1 MASSQQGLAEVLRS
15 LTDTLNKR
23 LNPVW
28 VVVEYEG
35 LPIIGPREAAAFLE
49 QALRRLE
56 DASDKALG
64 DSFSINI
71 VLYSRG
77 VLVMAR
83 VGGVGVGVFSRD
95 VEFLGLVL
103 HEFRS
108 FVGVLSQVLQG
119 GFSTQG
125 SGNPTPSGG

>member
-1 MASSQQGLAEVLRS
+1 VLRG
-15 LTDTLNKR
+15 LVDALNRR

-28 VVVEYEG
+28 VVIEYEG

-49 QALRRLE
+49 QALRRYLE
-56 DASDKALG
+56 ASDKALG

-83 VGGVGVGVFSRD
+83 VGEVGVGVFSRD
-95 VEFLGLVL
+95 AEALGLVL
-103 HEFRS
+103 SEFNAFLNELRN
-108 FVGVLSQVLQG
+108 VLNTPRYQ
-119 GFSTQG
+119 TT
-125 SGNPTPSGG
+125 PTS

>member
-1 MASSQQGLAEVLRS
+1 VLKS

-28 VVVEYEG
+28 VVIEYKG
-35 LPIIGPREAAAFLE
+35 LPIIGPREAAAYLE
-49 QALRRLE
+49 QALRRLV

-83 VGGVGVGVFSRD
+83 VGEVGVGVFSRD
-95 VEFLGLVL
+95 LDALGLVL
-103 HEFRS
+103 SEFNAFLNSLRN
-108 FVGVLSQVLQG
+108 VLTAPRYQTV
-119 GFSTQG
+119 TT
-125 SGNPTPSGG
+125 PTS

>member
-1 MASSQQGLAEVLRS
+1 MASNQQGLAEVLRS
-15 LTDTLNKR
+15 LVDALNKR

-28 VVVEYEG
+28 VVIEYEG
-35 LPIIGPREAAAFLE
+35 LPIIGPRETAAYLE
-49 QALRRLE
+49 QALRRLV

-83 VGGVGVGVFSRD
+83 VGEVGVGVFSRD
-95 VEFLGLVL
+95 LDALGLVL
-103 HEFRS
+103 SEFNAFLNSLRN
-108 FVGVLSQVLQG
+108 VLTAPHYQTVA
-119 GFSTQG
+119 T
-125 SGNPTPSGG
+125 PTS

>member
-1 MASSQQGLAEVLRS
+1 
-15 LTDTLNKR
+15 
-23 LNPVW
+23 
-28 VVVEYEG
+28 
-35 LPIIGPREAAAFLE
+35 LPIIGPREAAAYLE
-49 QALRRLE
+49 QALRRLM

-64 DSFSINI
+64 DSFNINI

-83 VGGVGVGVFSRD
+83 VGEVGVGVFTRD

-108 FVGVLSQVLQG
+108 FVGNLSQVLQR

-125 SGNPTPSGG
+125 SGNPTPSGSPGG

>member
-1 MASSQQGLAEVLRS
+1 LASNQQGLADVLRS

-49 QALRRLE
+49 QALRRLV

-83 VGGVGVGVFSRD
+83 VGGVGVGVFARD
-95 VEFLGLVL
+95 VEVLGLVL

-108 FVGVLSQVLQG
+108 FVGNLSQVLQR

-125 SGNPTPSGG
+125 SGNPTPGG